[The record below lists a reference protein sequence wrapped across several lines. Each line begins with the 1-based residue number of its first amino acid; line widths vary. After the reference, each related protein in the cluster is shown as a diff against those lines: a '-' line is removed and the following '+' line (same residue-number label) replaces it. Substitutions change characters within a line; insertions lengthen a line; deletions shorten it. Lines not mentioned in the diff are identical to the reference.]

1 MARPHESKRVCEHAE
16 VGEARLTEGDG
27 GTVPEGDGW
36 FVLNG
41 RDAPWLEREG
51 MRRSCVFEGET
62 RFPEL
67 GVNVNVL
74 EPGRPSGLYH
84 AEASQEDFLVLSG
97 ECDAV
102 IEGEE
107 RRLRAWDFVHCP
119 PGTLHSFVGAGDA
132 PSVLLAVG
140 ARFAERGIR
149 YEPTSLAPSV
159 EEATSSARDAY
170 APYGHW
176 QNDGSSPL

>member
-1 MARPHESKRVCEHAE
+1 M
-16 VGEARLTEGDG
+16 VGEARLEHVVTGLAP
-27 GTVPEGDGW
+27 VSDGW
-36 FVLNG
+36 FVVNA
-41 RDAPWLEREG
+41 REAAWLRHDTFG
-51 MRRSCVFEGET
+51 LRCVFETGGPIARSQDGVEQRT
-62 RFPEL
+62 FDQL
-67 GVNVNVL
+67 GITLAVIA
-74 EPGRPSGLYH
+74 PGQPSTLYH